1 MINNVS
7 SLYVHF
13 DKAYYLEVLQLVQDS
28 ISHLQ
33 LLLDELVEVE
43 ALLVSEGQVQGV
55 SAEQLQV

>member
-1 MINNVS
+1 MLVQC
-7 SLYVHF
+7 YVHF

>member
-1 MINNVS
+1 M
-7 SLYVHF
+7 LCTF